1 MFYPQLGFTS
11 NKFTLRLLGSI
22 CCKSV
27 QFCSKYIVTIPSPI
41 LKNKNGVSALMLT
54 AEKMEEISPYF
65 SPFAVPQPWYEDQ
78 NHVKNENPV
87 SCNVND
93 LYSNKELLQIKLLH

>member
-11 NKFTLRLLGSI
+11 NKFTPRLLGSI

-27 QFCSKYIVTIPSPI
+27 QFCSKYIVTIPSPL
-41 LKNKNGVSALMLT
+41 LKNENGVSALMLT

-65 SPFAVPQPWYEDQ
+65 SPFAVPQPRYEDQ
-78 NHVKNENPV
+78 NTSKTKILCLVT
-87 SCNVND
+87 
-93 LYSNKELLQIKLLH
+93 